1 MKIWINGA
9 MGKMGAELIS
19 YLKDNETIKIT
30 GVVSP
35 SHSGQEVTAQNAM
48 LTIAKDLESLS
59 SGADFPDVIVDFS
72 IAQAGYDAA
81 IFSAKNNI
89 CFVSGTTGFS
99 EKQTQEI
106 QTAFD
111 NSSAQAII
119 APNFSVGVVLMM
131 EFSAKAAPF
140 FEDIEIVETHH
151 KTKKD
156 APSGTA
162 KKTAQM
168 IIDKRASEGIK
179 TNDIPMHSLRLSGA
193 IAHQQVHLSSQGE
206 VLRIEHDA
214 NNRSCFMP
222 GVVLS
227 IEKVIEQNHVLYS
240 IAPLLFDT
248 KD

>member
-72 IAQAGYDAA
+72 IAQ
-81 IFSAKNNI
+81 
-89 CFVSGTTGFS
+89 
-99 EKQTQEI
+99 
-106 QTAFD
+106 
-111 NSSAQAII
+111 
-119 APNFSVGVVLMM
+119 
-131 EFSAKAAPF
+131 
-140 FEDIEIVETHH
+140 
-151 KTKKD
+151 
-156 APSGTA
+156 
-162 KKTAQM
+162 TAQM